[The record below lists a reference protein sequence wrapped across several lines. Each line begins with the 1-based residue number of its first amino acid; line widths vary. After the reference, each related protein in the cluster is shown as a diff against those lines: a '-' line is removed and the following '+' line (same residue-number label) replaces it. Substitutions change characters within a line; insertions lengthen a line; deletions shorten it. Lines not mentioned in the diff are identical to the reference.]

1 LRHSSCTSEARAID
15 AQEDR
20 MSQHKSNTE
29 SAPQQPG
36 EGNRE
41 ADRKYRNAA
50 TEHAQSGRSERAAR
64 DAEEALEDED
74 EAAELEEAEE
84 EGKSRAR
91 STHDQ
96 RGEE

>member
-1 LRHSSCTSEARAID
+1 MN
-15 AQEDR
+15 
-20 MSQHKSNTE
+20 MSKDKPSTAPATE
-29 SAPQQPG
+29 G

-50 TEHAQSGRSERAAR
+50 TNHAQSGRSEPAAR
-64 DAEEALEDED
+64 AAEEALEDDD

-84 EGKSRAR
+84 EGKSRAQ

-96 RGEE
+96 RGEP